1 MSANIVWDKIQHS
14 MVSWGQEETPS
25 SIPFDHLKGKPKD
38 WKGFARF
45 MDNRKMEKNYKFKFF

>member
-1 MSANIVWDKIQHS
+1 MWDKIQHS